1 MADGT
6 TLTIKRT
13 IAVRAVVTPAWKE
26 EAERE
31 LSNAISTTDQQLAQ
45 LEQEG
50 QQVIDEVRRQSA
62 NPLDPRVQEQVAQVQ
77 QQVAAKRA
85 ELEEQK
91 RNLLQQQAQV
101 REVEMEQIVEQGQIE
116 SFCDL
121 SVGDNLVSKM
131 QVAAKRAELEEQKRN
146 LLQQQSQ
153 VREVE
158 MEQIVD
164 QGQLESFFDIKVG
177 DNLVSKMQVAV
188 VVRDGVVQ
196 SIEQG

>member
-1 MADGT
+1 MSDGT
-6 TLTIKRT
+6 TLSIKRSIT
-13 IAVRAVVTPAWKE
+13 VRAVVTPAWKE

-31 LSNAISTTDQQLAQ
+31 LSTAIATSDQQLAQ

-50 QQVIDEVRRQSA
+50 QQVVEEIRRQSA

-91 RNLLQQQAQV
+91 RNVLQQQAQV
-101 REVEMEQIVEQGQIE
+101 RELEMEQIVEQGQIE

-121 SVGDNLVSKM
+121 
-131 QVAAKRAELEEQKRN
+131 
-146 LLQQQSQ
+146 
-153 VREVE
+153 
-158 MEQIVD
+158 
-164 QGQLESFFDIKVG
+164 KVG
-177 DNLVSKMQVAV
+177 DNLVTKMQVAV
-188 VVRDGVVQ
+188 VVRDGVVE

>member
-1 MADGT
+1 MSDGT

-26 EAERE
+26 AAERE
-31 LSNAISTTDQQLAQ
+31 LSNAIATTDQQLAQ

-50 QQVIDEVRRQSA
+50 QQVVDEVRRQSA
-62 NPLDPRVQEQVAQVQ
+62 NPLDPRVQDQVAQVQ

-101 REVEMEQIVEQGQIE
+101 R
-116 SFCDL
+116 D
-121 SVGDNLVSKM
+121 
-131 QVAAKRAELEEQKRN
+131 
-146 LLQQQSQ
+146 
-153 VREVE
+153 VE

-164 QGQLESFFDIKVG
+164 QGQIESFCDLTVG

-188 VVRDGVVQ
+188 VVRDGVVE
-196 SIEQG
+196 SIQQG